1 AGGLCCLPKDP
12 APERVRGECAAAEA
26 PVPAVRLER
35 PRPRTMESTEWRS
48 LAEANR
54 NEGDALVG
62 TCGRYPDRGALE
74 CPGHLRPD
82 RRRAGG
88 RAAAGRPPGPVGLA
102 VRGGRGGHG
111 GALPAVAPGP

>member
-1 AGGLCCLPKDP
+1 MAVAPGSARTPGNRTRRTARLVCRSVFAAAGGLCCLPKDP

-62 TCGRYPDRGALE
+62 TCGRYPDRG
-74 CPGHLRPD
+74 
-82 RRRAGG
+82 
-88 RAAAGRPPGPVGLA
+88 
-102 VRGGRGGHG
+102 
-111 GALPAVAPGP
+111 